1 MTQKKQAIK
10 YIVSDVLTA
19 LVVWSLFFYFRKR
32 GIGPIPS
39 HDGAIVFSDPNYWA
53 GFVLIPTGWVI
64 LYTIMGSYRNVLRKS
79 RLKELG
85 ETAVASLL
93 GVVVLFFAIML
104 DDDIA
109 SYKYYYV
116 SFLFYL
122 FFHSSLT
129 YICRLCITTQTVKKI
144 HSRQIG
150 FPTLLIGSGT
160 KAYKTFL
167 DVENQEIYT
176 GNSFVGFVGLSN
188 DKPVPQLQNV
198 MPNLGTL
205 DQMKEIVERLH
216 IEEAIIAV
224 EDSQQN
230 QINHIIR
237 TLSYISDIIIKLTPD
252 ARDLTLGNIKVNNV
266 FHSPLVTINNRLM
279 SEWQYSLK
287 RIADILISLFALLLL
302 SPVYLITAII
312 VKATSP
318 GPVFYAQERIGLHG
332 TPFRMHKFRSMYINA
347 EECGPA
353 LSKDD
358 DPRITPFGR
367 FMRKVRLDEIPQ
379 FYNVL
384 KGTMSLVGPRPERQ
398 FYIDQIVQR
407 APEYVLLHRI
417 KPGITSWGQVKYGY
431 ASSVDEMVERLRF
444 DLLYLENMSLAT
456 DIKILLY
463 TVLIIFQGRGK

>member
-1 MTQKKQAIK
+1 M
-10 YIVSDVLTA
+10 
-19 LVVWSLFFYFRKR
+19 
-32 GIGPIPS
+32 
-39 HDGAIVFSDPNYWA
+39 
-53 GFVLIPTGWVI
+53 
-64 LYTIMGSYRNVLRKS
+64 LRKS

-122 FFHSSLT
+122 FFHFSLT